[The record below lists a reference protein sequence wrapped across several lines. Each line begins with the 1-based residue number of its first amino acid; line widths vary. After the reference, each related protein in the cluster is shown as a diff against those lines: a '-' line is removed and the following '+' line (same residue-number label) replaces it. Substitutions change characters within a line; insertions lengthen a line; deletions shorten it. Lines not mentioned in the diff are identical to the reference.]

1 MKAEERK
8 ALETNDLKAG
18 WEKMREGLGQGPPRI
33 VVIGLVIA
41 AVVVVLFLVWRW
53 LANRAAEAGANAL
66 VVIQQMTDGTDIR
79 ALDKLVDSSS
89 EKPVVFPNETT
100 ITARRDQLMVKQLQ
114 EFATSN
120 PRSLEGR
127 MARLRLARL
136 SLYLGERDVTNPHPF
151 FKQNAK
157 DNLQRARDVYN
168 KLAPDCAD
176 LPLLQQECILNQ
188 GRACESLG
196 EFDEA
201 RKFYQQAS
209 KDANTP
215 SGELAKQAL
224 ARLDNKATEA
234 QAQDLFKQTIGTEK

>member
-18 WEKMREGLGQGPPRI
+18 WEKMREGLGQGPPRS
-33 VVIGLVIA
+33 VVIFLVLA

-53 LANRAAEAGANAL
+53 LATRAAEAGANSL
-66 VVIQQMTDGTDIR
+66 VLMQQMTDGTDIR
-79 ALDKLVDSSS
+79 ALDNFVNSLPAPPKA
-89 EKPVVFPNETT
+89 FPTEPD
-100 ITARRDQLMVKQLQ
+100 ITARRDQLMVKQL
-114 EFATSN
+114 EKFAESN

-136 SLYLGERDVTNPHPF
+136 SLYLGERDVTNGNPF
-151 FKQNAK
+151 FKKNAK
-157 DNLQRARDVYN
+157 DNLERARDVY
-168 KLAPDCAD
+168 KTLMPDCAD
-176 LPLLQQECILNQ
+176 LPLLQQECLLNQ

-201 RKFYQQAS
+201 RKLYQQAS

-224 ARLDNKATEA
+224 ARLDNKTTAAE
-234 QAQDLFKQTIGTEK
+234 AQDLYKQTLGTEK